1 MAASQESIVEAA
13 AKKHGVPPSILWGV
27 YGVETS
33 HGSNISTSSAGAKG
47 AFQFIESTA
56 KSYGYPYTN
65 EHTEKVFAAQADVAA
80 KYLADL
86 YREHGSWDSA
96 LKAYSGGGYG
106 YSQVAAQGKIPKSGG
121 GELFPGESVVA
132 GVDSL
137 LGVPSPKEVFGAGE
151 SVVGTGE
158 SAVNTVGSAVSGTAE
173 VVKALAEPETWL
185 RVAEAVGGMV
195 LFAMGLK
202 TLTRG
207 SGTAGPLAEVSRQ
220 ARGAGGVVKKGAE
233 VAGAAAVL

>member
-1 MAASQESIVEAA
+1 MASQQEIVEAA
-13 AKKHGVPPSILWGV
+13 AKKHAVPANVLWGV

-56 KSYGYPYTN
+56 HSYGYPYTN
-65 EHTEKVFAAQADVAA
+65 AHDEKTFAAQADVAA
-80 KYLADL
+80 KYLSDL
-86 YREHGSWDSA
+86 YHEHGSWDAA

-106 YSQVAAQGKIPKSGG
+106 YQQVAAQGKIPKGG
-121 GELFPGESVVA
+121 GELFPGSSVIDKVQN
-132 GVDSL
+132 L
-137 LGVPSPKEVFGAGE
+137 LGVPGIDETAGAVSSGA
-151 SVVGTGE
+151 
-158 SAVNTVGSAVSGTAE
+158 SAVGEAASGAASAVTGTAE
-173 VVKALAEPETWL
+173 VLKALTEPETWL

-207 SGTAGPLAEVSRQ
+207 SGGGAVAELGRQ
-220 ARGAGGVVKKGAE
+220 GRSATGVVKKGAE
-233 VAGAAAVL
+233 LGATAVL